1 MQSARAEAERM
12 ERILDEIDRL
22 EDEMRRISRIKH
34 VVKRLKERVD
44 TAGDRM
50 ERLTSNHSSQAARDR
65 AFDRHSHSH
74 SSRR

>member
-1 MQSARAEAERM
+1 MRNAREEADRM

-22 EDEMRRISRIKH
+22 EDEMKRIGRIKH
-34 VVKRLKERVD
+34 VVRRLKERVD
-44 TAGDRM
+44 TSGDRM

-74 SSRR
+74 GSRR